1 MKGYNRM
8 KHGILYFLHLS
19 NVIWGARISI
29 VPLILIGINVPIM
42 GALFPAV
49 WGLCGLAILISVI
62 TIAIKP
68 PSHESVKK
76 IVDKHKSEFEQ
87 SVIEKGRNIKN
98 AGYSVICGY
107 AFGKTLKLKRL
118 NGDKWIFDNLVLIS
132 VIKSPD
138 GLILYGEKISL
149 LKQNDVS
156 HFLYD
161 KLVPADINI
170 ALEVYSEDYNLYK
183 LTINCKCNLITTY
196 VVNDYHLRDFRA
208 LING

>member
-1 MKGYNRM
+1 M
-8 KHGILYFLHLS
+8 KHGIFYFLHLS

-49 WGLCGLAILISVI
+49 WSLCGLAILISVI

-76 IVDKHKSEFEQ
+76 VVNKHKSEFEQ
-87 SVIEKGRNIKN
+87 SVIEKGRGIKN
-98 AGYSVICGY
+98 SGRSVISGY
-107 AFGKTLKLKRL
+107 TFGNALKLKRL
-118 NGDKWIFDNLVLIS
+118 NGDKWIFDRLVLIS

-138 GLILYGEKISL
+138 GLILYGENISL

-156 HFLYD
+156 HFLYE
-161 KLVPADINI
+161 KLSPADINI
-170 ALEVYSEDYNLYK
+170 DAEVYSEDYNLYK
-183 LTINCKCNLITTY
+183 LTIDCKGSLITTY
-196 VVNDYHLRDFRA
+196 VVNDYHLREFRTM
-208 LING
+208 ISG

>member
-1 MKGYNRM
+1 M
-8 KHGILYFLHLS
+8 KHGIFYFLHLS

-76 IVDKHKSEFEQ
+76 VINKHKSEFEQ
-87 SVIEKGRNIKN
+87 SVIEKGRSIKSS
-98 AGYSVICGY
+98 AYSVISGY
-107 AFGKTLKLKRL
+107 AFGNALKLKRL
-118 NGDKWIFDNLVLIS
+118 NGDKWISDRLVLIS
-132 VIKSPD
+132 AIRSPE
-138 GLILYGEKISL
+138 GLILYGKNISL

-156 HFLYD
+156 HFLYE
-161 KLVPADINI
+161 KLVPSDINI
-170 ALEVYSEDYNLYK
+170 ASEVYSEDYNLYK
-183 LTINCKCNLITTY
+183 LTINCKGNLITTY